1 MVNSHGHFV
10 WYELMTTDMEA
21 AKAFYTKVMGW
32 GTRDASMP
40 DMAYT
45 LFTVGKASVSGLTD
59 LPEDARKMGAKPR
72 WVGYVGVND
81 VEATVDRIKRLGG
94 TVHVPPTEI
103 PNVSRF
109 SVVADPQMATLTLVK
124 WLNPAQEQPAA
135 LGEPGR
141 VGWHELLAADWEK
154 AFAFYSELFGWRKA
168 DAEIGSMGTYQMFS
182 AGGQTIGGMSTK
194 PPTVPIP
201 FWLYYFNIDDIDA
214 AAERVKAGGGRI
226 LEGPREV
233 RGGGWIAR
241 CTDPQGAM
249 FALAGMR
256 SDKAIGYFEP
266 AASRDPSAARFFVPK
281 KTAPTMRSS
290 DCQTERPGSAP
301 RPSANWP
308 TGPSTWNSTPVIFA
322 NRSIFVVPI
331 AQPPSP
337 ISVAIR

>member
-1 MVNSHGHFV
+1 
-10 WYELMTTDMEA
+10 
-21 AKAFYTKVMGW
+21 
-32 GTRDASMP
+32 
-40 DMAYT
+40 
-45 LFTVGKASVSGLTD
+45 
-59 LPEDARKMGAKPR
+59 MGAVPR
-72 WVGYVGVND
+72 WIGYVEVDN

-103 PNVSRF
+103 PNVSCF
-109 SVVADPQMATLTLVK
+109 SVIADPQMATLTLVK

-194 PPTVPIP
+194 PPMVPMP

-226 LEGPREV
+226 LEGPLEV

-249 FALAGMR
+249 FALVGSGATRR
-256 SDKAIGYFEP
+256 SDISSRPRRAIPLLLGFLCP
-266 AASRDPSAARFFVPK
+266 RRPRRQCGRLIVRLNGSVLRRGQVQID
-281 KTAPTMRSS
+281 
-290 DCQTERPGSAP
+290 RPGPRRGIRAP
-301 RPSANWP
+301 SFSRTDRYSWCRSHSRRAPYRSPSGKTFASTRQRP
-308 TGPSTWNSTPVIFA
+308 
-322 NRSIFVVPI
+322 
-331 AQPPSP
+331 
-337 ISVAIR
+337 

>member
-10 WYELMTTDMEA
+10 WYELMTTDVEA
-21 AKAFYTKVMGW
+21 AKAFYAKVMGW
-32 GTRDASMP
+32 RTRDASMP
-40 DMAYT
+40 DAAYT

-59 LPEDARKMGAKPR
+59 LPEEARRMGAVPR
-72 WVGYVGVND
+72 WLGYVEVDN

-103 PNVSRF
+103 PNVSCF
-109 SVVADPQMATLTLVK
+109 SVIADPQMATLTLVK
-124 WLNPAQEQPAA
+124 WLNPAPEQPAA
-135 LGEPGR
+135 LGKPGH
-141 VGWHELLAADWEK
+141 VGWHELIAADWEK

-182 AGGQTIGGMSTK
+182 AGGQTIGGISTK
-194 PPTVPIP
+194 PPMVPMP

-226 LEGPREV
+226 LEGPLEV
-233 RGGGWIAR
+233 RGGWIAR

-290 DCQTERPGSAP
+290 DCQTERLGSAL
-301 RPSANWP
+301 RPSAN
-308 TGPSTWNSTPVIFA
+308 
-322 NRSIFVVPI
+322 
-331 AQPPSP
+331 
-337 ISVAIR
+337 